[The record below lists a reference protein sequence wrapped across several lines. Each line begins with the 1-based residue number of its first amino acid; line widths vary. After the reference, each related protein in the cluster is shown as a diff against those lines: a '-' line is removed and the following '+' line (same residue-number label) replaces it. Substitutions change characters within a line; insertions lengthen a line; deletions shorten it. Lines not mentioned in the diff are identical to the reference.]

1 MKTMRKLA
9 TVLTVVCMLF
19 VMSTSVY
26 AAKVETKLQNQIRS
40 SVPFPE
46 FLSTGPYV
54 WYEDAKNK
62 PIRGHAYRIATF
74 TIEGVYRVY
83 LEKVNFGHNGCC
95 LEIVDYREL
104 MITEDDL
111 AELFPDNSGPYGFKL
126 INWESATSFVFEAFG
141 GRYVL
146 TDIETNSPT
155 INES

>member
-54 WYEDAKNK
+54 WYEDAKN
-62 PIRGHAYRIATF
+62 
-74 TIEGVYRVY
+74 
-83 LEKVNFGHNGCC
+83 
-95 LEIVDYREL
+95 
-104 MITEDDL
+104 
-111 AELFPDNSGPYGFKL
+111 
-126 INWESATSFVFEAFG
+126 
-141 GRYVL
+141 
-146 TDIETNSPT
+146 
-155 INES
+155 